1 MKSLSGIYKYLLGS
15 AGLIIMILFIMF
27 FPNIVGWILISV
39 VVAMIGGP
47 LVNLMTKIRYRKF
60 HFPRWLAALI
70 TILTFMF
77 VIFLFFRF
85 LIPLIASQVNEFQKL
100 DTHAISTGLDEPI
113 KQIDA
118 FIIDNNLVSEEDFSI
133 EELVSNKLQSL
144 INIGDI
150 GTLVSNI
157 FSKLGNLLMAVF
169 SIIFISFFFLKEQT
183 LFDTGVLAMVPANSE
198 EKTKNALISI
208 KRLTSRYFIGL
219 ILEIFFMMTLIS
231 SGLMIIGLNF
241 SLAILIGL
249 LAGLFNVIPYLGP
262 WIGATI
268 GIILALAANLN
279 LDFYAELLPMSFYI
293 VLVFLTAQLTDNI
306 LFQPLIYSKSVKAHP
321 LEIFLV
327 IIIAGSIA
335 GIIGMMLAIP
345 AYTVL
350 RVIAKE
356 FFSQAKIV
364 QKITEN
370 INVDQEKRRKKQ
382 KNEDI

>member
-100 DTHAISTGLDEPI
+100 DTNTISTGLDEPI

-241 SLAILIGL
+241 SLALLIGL

-335 GIIGMMLAIP
+335 GII
-345 AYTVL
+345 
-350 RVIAKE
+350 
-356 FFSQAKIV
+356 
-364 QKITEN
+364 
-370 INVDQEKRRKKQ
+370 
-382 KNEDI
+382 

>member
-70 TILTFMF
+70 TILTFIF
-77 VIFLFFRF
+77 IIFLFFRF